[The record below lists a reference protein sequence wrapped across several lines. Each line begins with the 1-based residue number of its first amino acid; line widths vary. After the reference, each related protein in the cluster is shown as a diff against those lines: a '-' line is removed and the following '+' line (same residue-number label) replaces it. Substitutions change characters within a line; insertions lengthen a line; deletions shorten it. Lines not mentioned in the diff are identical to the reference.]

1 VRERIRCED
10 GSAVV
15 EFPMLAVL
23 VVMIALLVIQFA
35 LVLHTRN
42 TLTDAAVQGA
52 HWAAREGN
60 TTADGERRAE
70 DLVAQGLGPQVPAR
84 VSANEDGAGQ
94 IRVEVAGTFPLI
106 GLLGPSGTLVVDGHA
121 LDEESW

>member
-70 DLVAQGLGPQVPAR
+70 DLVAQGLG
-84 VSANEDGAGQ
+84 AGQ